1 MAICHELLF
10 RTYYPLKYV
19 LTYKFSQDHI
29 ELLFNKIRRRCG
41 WNNNPNVQQ
50 FKYALRSILLR
61 NSIEPSQTGNCTH
74 FSDALCESS
83 GILNISSKRN
93 QHREEVQVTDDIDL
107 SAYEAMLIQL
117 DQESPNELLDNVLYY
132 IAGFVVRSLL
142 KSLKCIDC
150 RSALLLD
157 VDDPHALHKDRYPLH
172 AKLTCFKQNR
182 GLIFPS
188 QSVLKIVKAAEVLFK
203 NRVLFTD
210 KQISYEKNLELKI
223 QYGVLQ
229 QLGPD
234 IFARSSASGHFYDHT
249 IGEECDHLSSLL
261 RFVTKK
267 YVNLRMK
274 TYGK

>member
-1 MAICHELLF
+1 M
-10 RTYYPLKYV
+10 K
-19 LTYKFSQDHI
+19 
-29 ELLFNKIRRRCG
+29 
-41 WNNNPNVQQ
+41 
-50 FKYALRSILLR
+50 
-61 NSIEPSQTGNCTH
+61 
-74 FSDALCESS
+74 
-83 GILNISSKRN
+83 
-93 QHREEVQVTDDIDL
+93 VTDDIDL

-117 DQESPNELLDNVLYY
+117 DQESLNELLDNVLYY

-172 AKLTCFKQNR
+172 AKLTCFKQNG

-188 QSVLKIVKAAEVLFK
+188 QSVLKLMKAAEVLFK

-261 RFVTKK
+261 RFVVKK

-274 TYGK
+274 TYGKRFKEIVVHKNNPSIRHELTRTILFRNQ